1 MKKRIFQCAGAG
13 LGLLLLAGLIV
24 PYVNADQYGLRLK
37 WSLQKAL
44 GRQVDIGKVRFSL
57 LEGPAFSVERDSR
70 GPGVVI
76 HEDPSIGVEP
86 IAYVESM
93 RVRPSLWSLL
103 GGRFVIASIR
113 LEDASINLSKTG
125 PASEPGLWNFSSFVN
140 PSVMSAAPA
149 IHVRN
154 GRVHFKFGDT
164 KSVFYLTATDL
175 DISPPGSRGGGWTV
189 SCSAQPARSDRAAQG
204 LGSFVLSGRWYVA
217 PERVDLDLDVER
229 TGLGELTALLR
240 GQAGSIHGT
249 ATAQLHLGGPINNI
263 GIQGRLNVEDV
274 HRWDLL
280 PPHGQGWPLDVRG
293 RLDLIG
299 QQLELQSSSAGGGIL
314 PLSARLRASDYLSKP
329 HWAVAVNWNRF
340 PIDPLMQVAADMG
353 AQFPPRLKLSGTM
366 DGAIGYSGAGSFQ
379 GELAFHDTA
388 VTIPD
393 SPPVRFDQAYV
404 VFDHGH
410 VHLSPAR
417 VHTAE
422 QDEAEIQADY
432 AIDADTLDLAIHTES
447 MKVGSLRAQ
456 VALAAVPWLEQMQ
469 SGEWSGDLHYH
480 REPAQAGWTG
490 QLQLTGARVA
500 VPGLAHPVELA
511 SARAQIDGV
520 RVVLDRLD
528 AATGGISFGGDYRY
542 EPGAARPH
550 RFRLRVETLDAAAIE
565 TELMPTLRR
574 SSSLFARALGRTG
587 MPDWLKRRD
596 ADGVILIDDLKV
608 AGLRLEDVRAHL
620 LWDAGHVELDNL
632 QAKLNRASVTG
643 KLAVNLRGERP
654 VYQFTGKLKGMAWQ
668 SGKLDAE
675 GTLESSGVGKQLLA
689 NLRSEGSFSGSA
701 LDFGTTPAWRS
712 VSGSYSLALA
722 PRFRLTALKLKME
735 DETYTGRGSTLD
747 DGRLLI
753 QLSNGASEMRMSGTL
768 AKLKLEPTP

>member
-1 MKKRIFQCAGAG
+1 VKKRIFQCAGAG
-13 LGLLLLAGLIV
+13 LALLLLAALVV

-57 LEGPAFSVERDSR
+57 LEGPAFSVERDDR

-76 HEDPSIGVEP
+76 HEDPSIGIEP

-103 GGRFVIASIR
+103 GGRFVIGSIE
-113 LEDASINLSKTG
+113 LDEASINLTKTG
-125 PASEPGLWNFSSFVN
+125 PADEPGTWNFSSFVN
-140 PSVMSAAPA
+140 PSVMRTAPA
-149 IHVRN
+149 IHVRD

-164 KSVFYLTATDL
+164 KSVFYLTNTDL
-175 DISPPGSRGGGWTV
+175 DVSPPGSRTGGWSV
-189 SCSAQPARSDRAAQG
+189 SCSAQPARSDRTAQG
-204 LGSFVLSGRWYVA
+204 LGSFTLSGRWYVA
-217 PERVDLDLDVER
+217 PERVDLDIDLER
-229 TGLGELTALLR
+229 TGLGEITALLR
-240 GQAGSIHGT
+240 GQSGAVHGSMTSH
-249 ATAQLHLGGPINNI
+249 LHLGGPINNI
-263 GIQGRLNVEDV
+263 GIQGKLNVEDV

-280 PPHGQGWPLDVRG
+280 PPQGQGWPMDVRG

-299 QQLELQSSSAGGGIL
+299 QLLELQSSSSGGGIL

-340 PIDPLMQVAADMG
+340 PIDPLMQLVADMG
-353 AQFPPRLKLSGTM
+353 AQFPPKLKISGTM

-404 VFDHGH
+404 VLDHGH
-410 VHLSPAR
+410 VRLSPAR
-417 VHTAE
+417 VLTAD
-422 QDEAEIQADY
+422 QDEAEVQADY
-432 AIDADTLDLAIHTES
+432 AIDQDTLDLGIHSEA

-456 VALAAVPWLEQMQ
+456 AALAAVPWLEQLQ
-469 SGEWSGDLHYH
+469 AGQWSGDLDYH
-480 REPAQAGWTG
+480 REPQQSGWSG
-490 QLQLTGARVA
+490 RLQLTGARIE

-511 SARAQIDGV
+511 AARVQIDGA

-528 AATGGISFGGDYRY
+528 AGIGDIRFGGDYRY
-542 EPGAARPH
+542 EPGASRPH
-550 RFRLRVETLDAAAIE
+550 RFRLHVESLDAAQLEAE
-565 TELMPTLRR
+565 FFPTLRR
-574 SSSLFARALGRTG
+574 SSSLIARALGRTG
-587 MPDWLKRRD
+587 MPDWLKRRG
-596 ADGVILIDDLKV
+596 ADGLILIDDLDL
-608 AGLRLEDVRAHL
+608 AGQRLEGFRAHL
-620 LWDAGHVELDNL
+620 LWDGGRAELDSV
-632 QAKLNRASVTG
+632 QAKLNRAAITG

-654 VYQFTGKLKGMAWQ
+654 AYQFTGKVKGMAWQ

-689 NLRSEGSFSGSA
+689 NLVSQGLFTGSA
-701 LDFGTTPAWRS
+701 LDFGTSPVWRS

-722 PRFRLTALKLKME
+722 PRLRLTALKLKME
-735 DETYTGRGSTLD
+735 DETYTGRGNMLD
-747 DGRLLI
+747 DGRLVIL
-753 QLSNGASEMRMSGTL
+753 LSNGANEMRMTGTL
-768 AKLKLEPTP
+768 ARLKLEPAP

>member
-76 HEDPSIGVEP
+76 HEDPSIGIEP

-204 LGSFVLSGRWYVA
+204 LGSFTLSGRWYVA

-340 PIDPLMQVAADMG
+340 PIDPLMQLAADMG

-432 AIDADTLDLAIHTES
+432 AIDADTLDLAIHTEA

-456 VALAAVPWLEQMQ
+456 VALAAVPWLEQVQ

-542 EPGAARPH
+542 EPGAARP
-550 RFRLRVETLDAAAIE
+550 A
-565 TELMPTLRR
+565 
-574 SSSLFARALGRTG
+574 SLPPA
-587 MPDWLKRRD
+587 RRD
-596 ADGVILIDDLKV
+596 ARCRGDRDRADADPAAQQQPVRPRPGPDRNARLAQTAGRRRRHPDRRPQSGRPAPGGRPRPPVVGRRARRAGQPAGEAQPRLGRRQAGGEPARGAPGLPVHGQAERHGLAIGQARCRRNPRIVRGREAV
-608 AGLRLEDVRAHL
+608 AG
-620 LWDAGHVELDNL
+620 
-632 QAKLNRASVTG
+632 
-643 KLAVNLRGERP
+643 
-654 VYQFTGKLKGMAWQ
+654 
-668 SGKLDAE
+668 
-675 GTLESSGVGKQLLA
+675 
-689 NLRSEGSFSGSA
+689 
-701 LDFGTTPAWRS
+701 
-712 VSGSYSLALA
+712 
-722 PRFRLTALKLKME
+722 
-735 DETYTGRGSTLD
+735 
-747 DGRLLI
+747 
-753 QLSNGASEMRMSGTL
+753 
-768 AKLKLEPTP
+768 